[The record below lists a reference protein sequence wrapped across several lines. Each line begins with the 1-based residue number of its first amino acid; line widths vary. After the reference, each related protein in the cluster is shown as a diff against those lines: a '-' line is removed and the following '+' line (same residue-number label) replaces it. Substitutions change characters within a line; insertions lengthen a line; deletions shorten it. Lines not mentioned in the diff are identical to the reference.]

1 MNLAAFVGDDQRAFE
16 LTHVFRV
23 DPEVRLKRHF
33 NGNARRDIDER
44 ATRPHCGVECR
55 KLVVVRRN
63 NGAEVRTNDFGML
76 TKCGVHIGEDDA
88 LLFKIFTVLVVH
100 NFGFVLRGNAG
111 KVLTFSFGNSELLVG
126 FLH

>member
-1 MNLAAFVGDDQRAFE
+1 
-16 LTHVFRV
+16 
-23 DPEVRLKRHF
+23 
-33 NGNARRDIDER
+33 
-44 ATRPHCGVECR
+44 
-55 KLVVVRRN
+55 
-63 NGAEVRTNDFGML
+63 ML

-111 KVLTFSFGNSELLVG
+111 KVLTFGFGNSELLVG